1 MIKNYIITA
10 LRNIVRFKLHSVINI
25 GGLALGISIFTLILI
40 YVVSELTYDKYH
52 ENYDKIYQVSVF
64 DELVTTAHL
73 GYTLKEKFPEIRHLA
88 RIDQQF
94 GGGANAYLKLV
105 NSDKLVDFKDIIY
118 AEPDFF
124 NMFSVEPVAGD
135 LATALSNPYSIV
147 LTESSAIKLF
157 GSTDAVNKSIG
168 FVSADGRIRKDFT
181 ITAIIADVP
190 DNSSIKYT
198 AIASFITLNDMKP
211 GGIEVDQDHYN
222 WGYLTFITL
231 QDKIEVNDFVKK
243 ARAEFVSFICEKND
257 IDPESDEVNEITME
271 MVPLGKAPFYGNNK
285 LQFISLIILIGVLIL
300 VIALINFINL
310 SLAKSTLRSREI
322 GLRKVAGSSRINIIV
337 QFIGEAIVMVS
348 IAVFLSIILT
358 EIIKPLFNK
367 LIGKDLSI
375 GYLDEPNILLIFLA
389 GTIVIGV
396 LAGFYPAI
404 VLSRFNPIKT
414 LKNEMTSGKK
424 GMLFKQS
431 LSIIQITISLVL
443 IIGVIII
450 SKQLNFMKTKD
461 LGFDNTNIIYFRS
474 NDDINEKY
482 ELFKQRILES
492 PAIYSVARAG
502 NEFGQ
507 RYHITDEEEFNGAK
521 ISYQAMVADP
531 DFVETMGLEIVEGRN
546 YKWDRASD
554 IGAML
559 INETAAKEFGVD
571 SIIGYRMSML
581 GYPQHI
587 VGIYKDVNNES
598 FHKNIGPSA
607 LINYTIMLH
616 SINIKLNRHNEKEA
630 IDHVEKVWNEIIPD
644 VPFQYNFLDDK
655 YDQLYETEA
664 KFGLVIKFSAL
675 FSILIACLGLFG
687 MVSYT
692 SERRKKEIGIRKSNG
707 ASAVDI
713 LMLLNTGIVKWL
725 GVATILAC
733 PLAYY
738 AIDKWLQNFAYRTP
752 VNFGVFAL
760 AIFIVFSIALL
771 TVTFVVLKA
780 ARTNPAECLRSD

>member
-1 MIKNYIITA
+1 MIRNYIITA

-25 GGLALGISIFTLILI
+25 GGLALGISIFTLIMI
-40 YVVSELTYDKYH
+40 YVVSELSYDKYH
-52 ENYDKIYQVSVF
+52 ENYDKIYQVSIF

-73 GYTLKEKFPEIRHLA
+73 GYTMKEKFPEIRHLV

-94 GGGANAYLKLV
+94 GGGKNAYLKQL

-124 NMFSVEPVAGD
+124 NMFSVRPVAGD
-135 LATALSNPYSIV
+135 LSTALNNPYALV
-147 LTESSAIKLF
+147 LTESSAMKLF
-157 GSTDAVNKSIG
+157 GSTDVVSKSIDFISG
-168 FVSADGRIRKDFT
+168 EGRIRHIFT
-181 ITAIIADVP
+181 ITAVIADVP

-198 AIASFITLNDMKP
+198 AIASFSTLNDIKP
-211 GGIEVDQDHYN
+211 GGLEVDQDHYN

-231 QDKIEVNDFVKK
+231 HDNIEVIDFVKK
-243 ARAEFVSFICEKND
+243 ARAEFVNFICGKND

-285 LQFISLIILIGVLIL
+285 IQFISLIILLGILIL

-322 GLRKVAGSSRINIIV
+322 GLRKVAGSSRINLIS
-337 QFIGEAIVMVS
+337 QFIGEAIVLAS
-348 IAVFLSIILT
+348 FAVFASIILT

-367 LIGKDLSI
+367 LIEKELSI
-375 GYLDEPNILLIFLA
+375 GYLEEPYILLIFFA

-414 LKNEMTSGKK
+414 LKNEVASGKK

-450 SKQLNFMKTKD
+450 SKQINFMKTKD
-461 LGFDNTNIIYFRS
+461 LGFDNTNIIYFQS

-482 ELFKQRILES
+482 ILFKQRILEH

-502 NEFGQ
+502 SEFGQ
-507 RYHITDEEEFNGAK
+507 RYHITDEEEFNGVK

-546 YKWDRASD
+546 YIWDRASD

-559 INETAAKEFGVD
+559 INETAAKEFEVD

-581 GYPQHI
+581 GSQQHI

-598 FHKNIGPSA
+598 FHKKISPCA
-607 LINYTIMLH
+607 LVNYNVMLH
-616 SINIKLNRHNEKEA
+616 SINIKLNGHNKKAA
-630 IDHVEKVWNEIIPD
+630 IDHVEKVWNETIPD

-655 YDQLYETEA
+655 YDQLYEKEA
-664 KFGLVIKFSAL
+664 KFGLVIKLSSL

-692 SERRKKEIGIRKSNG
+692 SERRKKEIGIRKSTG
-707 ASAVDI
+707 ASAADI
-713 LMLLNTGIVKWL
+713 MMLLQIGIVKWL
-725 GVATILAC
+725 GIATILAC
-733 PLAYY
+733 PVAYY
-738 AIDKWLQNFAYRTP
+738 ATDKWLQNFAYRTP
-752 VNFGVFAL
+752 INIGVFVL
-760 AIFIVFSIALL
+760 AVFIVSAISLL
-771 TVTFVVLKA
+771 AVSFVVLKA
-780 ARTNPAECLRSD
+780 AKTNPAECLRSE